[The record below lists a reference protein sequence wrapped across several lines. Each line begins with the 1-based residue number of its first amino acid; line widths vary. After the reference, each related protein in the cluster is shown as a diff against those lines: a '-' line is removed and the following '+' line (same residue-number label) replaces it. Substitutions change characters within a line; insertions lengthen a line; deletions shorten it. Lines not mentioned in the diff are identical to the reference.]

1 MKKKNYSCEDVRV
14 NCVTD
19 RKWKMPRNVLY
30 QRQNKIYSS
39 QIRKV
44 ENVMFK

>member
-14 NCVTD
+14 KSVTD